1 MFDQYIEFATHHP
14 FLVAPFVA
22 VLLLWGLYEARRSSA
37 NVVGSGEATALIN
50 REDAQVVDLRNA
62 NEFKTGYI
70 SGAINIPNDNL
81 DARITELEKYKDKPV
96 ILVCKSGQSSA
107 AAAAKLE
114 KAGFSKVKRL
124 RGGIAQWQA
133 DDLPT
138 VKKSK

>member
-1 MFDQYIEFATHHP
+1 MFDQYIEFATRHP

-22 VLLLWGLYEARRSSA
+22 VLLVWGLYEARRSSA
-37 NVVGSGEATALIN
+37 NVVSSGEATALIN
-50 REDAQVVDLRNA
+50 REDAQVIDLRNA
-62 NEFKTGYI
+62 KEFKTGYI
-70 SGAINIPNDNL
+70 SGAINVPNDNL
-81 DARITELEKYKDKPV
+81 DSRLTELEKYKEKPV

-114 KAGFSKVKRL
+114 KAGFAKVKRL